1 MIFCDFPAFNALFC
15 LLYTKKGIRILL
27 SYPHFLLV
35 DIFFTFTYS
44 HVDNFFIQ
52 HKQDSSYFVLV
63 FLLFYLAPW
72 LTSHKELIRI
82 VRSFSLSL
90 VSCDFQNQTPDQ
102 CGYLLVQLL
111 FFCCIFFS
119 ICSWHG
125 QLA

>member
-15 LLYTKKGIRILL
+15 LLYTKRAYESCCLIHIFACG
-27 SYPHFLLV
+27 YFLA
-35 DIFFTFTYS
+35 FTYS
-44 HVDNFFIQ
+44 HVDNFLYSTNKTPHI
-52 HKQDSSYFVLV
+52 LC
-63 FLLFYLAPW
+63 LFSLFCLAPW

-90 VSCDFQNQTPDQ
+90 VSCDFQNQTPDL

-111 FFCCIFFS
+111 FFCCILFS

>member
-1 MIFCDFPAFNALFC
+1 MLCFACFIQKRAYESCCLIHIFCLWIFSC
-15 LLYTKKGIRILL
+15 
-27 SYPHFLLV
+27 FLL
-35 DIFFTFTYS
+35 I
-44 HVDNFFIQ
+44 HMWIIFFIQ

-63 FLLFYLAPW
+63 FLLFCLAPW

-90 VSCDFQNQTPDQ
+90 VSCDFQNQTPDL

-111 FFCCIFFS
+111 FFCFILFS